1 MNFIFQVPLTNLKPD
16 FYEFSMRLF
25 NHAGMNIDTKSSQ
38 FMISPFKDISR
49 PTEIY
54 NQVSL
59 ANTFYF
65 DYILGLQFHNIGEQQ
80 KAVSYLEKS
89 ILANPGFNEGRIAF
103 LKTGLELKNFSRVL
117 EDVDKLKNDERF
129 AFRYHRIKGEALFG
143 LKKYKEALGE
153 FLEANK
159 INNSDVSLINMM
171 GETFLKLEDFQ
182 QALKAFEASIQ
193 LNDKQPVVL
202 QTIKKLK
209 TEISKNK

>member
-1 MNFIFQVPLTNLKPD
+1 
-16 FYEFSMRLF
+16 
-25 NHAGMNIDTKSSQ
+25 
-38 FMISPFKDISR
+38 
-49 PTEIY
+49 
-54 NQVSL
+54 
-59 ANTFYF
+59 
-65 DYILGLQFHNIGEQQ
+65 
-80 KAVSYLEKS
+80 VSYLEKS